1 MNIIEFVREVLTNYP
16 KIQEFT
22 NNIHID
28 FTNDDE
34 HPNYGLYS
42 TGDVIVGEDILG
54 NQIRQH
60 NFILYAVNQSYND
73 YDRLVNSTF
82 LLDLAYWL
90 ERYKSDVALEVTIDN
105 KAYTGKLKSLSSANG
120 MLYSILN
127 DDINNGVMYQ
137 IQIYAQYTLE
147 SEE

>member
-1 MNIIEFVREVLTNYP
+1 MNIIEFVREALTNYP

-42 TGDVIVGEDILG
+42 VGDMLLNEDILG
-54 NQIRQH
+54 NQTRQH
-60 NFILYAVNQSYND
+60 NFILYAANQSYND

-82 LLDLAYWL
+82 LLELAYWL
-90 ERYKSDVALEVTIDN
+90 ERYKSDVVLEVTIDN
-105 KAYTGKLKSLSSANG
+105 KAHTGQLKQLSSANG
-120 MLYSILN
+120 MMYSVIN

-137 IQIYAQYTLE
+137 IQIYAQYTIE

>member
-1 MNIIEFVREVLTNYP
+1 MNIIEFVRETLTNYP

-42 TGDVIVGEDILG
+42 TGDVISSEDILG

-90 ERYKSDVALEVTIDN
+90 ERYKSGVALEVTIDN
-105 KAYTGKLKSLSSANG
+105 KAYQGKLKSLSSANG
-120 MLYSILN
+120 MLYNIIN

-147 SEE
+147 REG